1 MQVMSVEERW
11 ANVDG
16 LRIRYLEAGSGP
28 AVIMLHGV
36 QAFLSSDIFTGVMEP
51 IAAGGFRAIAYD
63 QPGFGLSDNPSD
75 FSTSYRINFI
85 PKLMDALGIE
95 SAALIGHANGGGIVV
110 RLALSEPGRVAAVI
124 PFANLSLVPPLPVEQ
139 QTESPPVQAAPVAST
154 PTLSSVR
161 AEIEE
166 DVYHKDLI
174 TPEVVE
180 HKLQMSLGKNLIAE
194 AEREKVREPWNDP
207 IPVWERLRQIQV
219 PLMLLFGDR
228 DRESVAQRALLLK
241 AQQPD
246 LDIRLV
252 PDASHLTHW
261 DAPEAFTSDVLECLS
276 RASWRAS

>member
-1 MQVMSVEERW
+1 
-11 ANVDG
+11 
-16 LRIRYLEAGSGP
+16 
-28 AVIMLHGV
+28 
-36 QAFLSSDIFTGVMEP
+36 
-51 IAAGGFRAIAYD
+51 
-63 QPGFGLSDNPSD
+63 
-75 FSTSYRINFI
+75 
-85 PKLMDALGIE
+85 MDALGIE

-139 QTESPPVQAAPVAST
+139 QTEAPPAQAAPVAST

-194 AEREKVREPWNDP
+194 GERQKVREPWNDP
-207 IPVWERLRQIQV
+207 VPVWERLREIQV

-241 AQQPD
+241 EQQPD

-252 PDASHLTHW
+252 PDASHLIQW
-261 DAPEAFTSDVLECLS
+261 DAPEAFTADVLECLS